1 MKACFM
7 HFMYV
12 LLMTCQHERRWS
24 MRDVKAFRNHEKY
37 AALWPRKQSS
47 SCIKLWLHH
56 NRADGSNPFLQNL
69 FTQKRKCSKNCLV
82 CNQDKKCIKLLSKKL
97 FNPVYFGC
105 YSKINYVWFI
115 LNEFIVRK
123 IFINIFW
130 LQNKLLIHIQNILVS
145 IKTQEYNKVEI
156 FI

>member
-1 MKACFM
+1 M

-69 FTQKRKCSKNCLV
+69 FTQKRKCFKGE
-82 CNQDKKCIKLLSKKL
+82 KT
-97 FNPVYFGC
+97 
-105 YSKINYVWFI
+105 FI
-115 LNEFIVRK
+115 LILEYKN
-123 IFINIFW
+123 
-130 LQNKLLIHIQNILVS
+130 QNIL
-145 IKTQEYNKVEI
+145 EI
-156 FI
+156 FICGNLIV